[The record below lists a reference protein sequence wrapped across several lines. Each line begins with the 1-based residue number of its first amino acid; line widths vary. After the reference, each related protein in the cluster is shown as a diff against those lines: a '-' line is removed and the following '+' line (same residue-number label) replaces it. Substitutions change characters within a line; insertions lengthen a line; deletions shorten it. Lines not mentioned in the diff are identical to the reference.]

1 MKKIFSKELV
11 IGLCVIVAL
20 AILFFGINYLKGI
33 NLFKPANFY
42 YVNYDNIAGL
52 DNAAPVTIDGYK
64 VGQVR
69 EIEFN
74 YDNPGKIKVTLALNE
89 NLKVP
94 EDSYA
99 VIEQGLLN
107 GASIVI
113 RLGKSRNMIPLGG
126 EIKGDVAKGMM
137 DAVTQDIMP
146 QVNDIL
152 PSVNALL
159 VNLNQTAGNLNA
171 LSSHPALAA
180 SIARLSTITANITD
194 LTASL
199 NQSLGSGVPALMHN
213 TQDITAKLD
222 SVAAD
227 LAVLSAELKSLPIS
241 DTMDDVKATTSNLR
255 QMSEEINNPDGTL
268 GLLLRDPQLYNQ
280 LNQVSADID
289 SLIVDIKKNPKRYIS
304 IKLL

>member
-152 PSVNALL
+152 PSANALL
-159 VNLNQTAGNLNA
+159 VNLNQTAGNINA

>member
-159 VNLNQTAGNLNA
+159 VNLNQTAGNINA

-227 LAVLSAELKSLPIS
+227 LAVLSSELKSLPIS

>member
-159 VNLNQTAGNLNA
+159 VNLNQTAGNINA

-180 SIARLSTITANITD
+180 SIARLSAITANITD

-227 LAVLSAELKSLPIS
+227 LAVLSSELKSLPIS

>member
-180 SIARLSTITANITD
+180 SIARLSAITANITD

-227 LAVLSAELKSLPIS
+227 LAVLSSELKSLPIS